1 MATGRAGQLK
11 WVGFG
16 FWDDSDM
23 TPTERWLQLEAL
35 LHTLW
40 RDTLKFPWRNT
51 AMTLRERFRED
62 RLGVTASSLT
72 FTTTISLV
80 PLVTVALAIFSAF
93 PKFAVLQIRL
103 QSWLVQSL
111 VPNNIAQQ
119 VLSYLNQ
126 FAAKAGQMGWAGA
139 LALLI
144 TALALILTID
154 RKLNDIWRVR
164 ESRPL
169 TQRVLVYWA
178 VLTLGPL
185 FLAGSLA
192 VTSYAV
198 SASKGLVASMPDTLK
213 LLLDTL
219 QFALLTAGVAALYR
233 YVPNTRVRWSHALM
247 GGLFVAAGL
256 ELAKKLLALYL
267 SIVPTYS
274 MVYGTFASLPIL
286 LIWIYLV
293 WVIVLLGA
301 VVAAYLPSLLSGIA
315 RRGDTPG
322 WNYQLALEL
331 VNQLVQARNTEAHTT
346 KVQGRDAASRGVS
359 LEHLARALRVDGLQ
373 LEEPLRVLR
382 QLDWAGCLDEE
393 GARWVLLIEPSLTPL
408 APLANSLLLRRTLH
422 TEAMWEAS
430 GWNRLTLEQALV
442 NSLGSETAASPPA
455 PAALE
460 VGYVS
465 P

>member
-1 MATGRAGQLK
+1 MDRDGR
-11 WVGFG
+11 G
-16 FWDDSDM
+16 FWDDTDM
-23 TPTERWLQLEAL
+23 TLTERSQQMEAL

-40 RDTLKFPWRNT
+40 RDTLNFPWRNT
-51 AMTLRERFRED
+51 VMTLRERFRED

-80 PLVTVALAIFSAF
+80 PLFTVALAIFSAF
-93 PKFAVLQIRL
+93 PMFARLQARL

-111 VPNNIAQQ
+111 VPDTIALQ

-126 FAAKAGQMGWAGA
+126 FAAKAGEMGWAGA
-139 LALLI
+139 LALLV

-192 VTSYAV
+192 VTSYAL
-198 SASKGLVASMPDTLK
+198 SASKGLVSSMPDALK

-219 QFALLTAGVAALYR
+219 QFALMTAGVAALYR
-233 YVPNTRVRWSHALM
+233 YVPNTRVRWSHALS

-267 SIVPTYS
+267 STVPTYS
-274 MVYGTFASLPIL
+274 AVYGTFASLPIL
-286 LIWIYLV
+286 LIWIYLA

-331 VNQLVQARNTEAHTT
+331 MDQLVQARSAETP
-346 KVQGRDAASRGVS
+346 GREAASRGVS
-359 LEHLARALRVDGLQ
+359 LAHLARALRVDGLQ
-373 LEEPLRVLR
+373 LEEPLRALR

-393 GARWVLLIEPSLTPL
+393 EARWVLLIDPALTPL

-422 TEAMWEAS
+422 TEAMWAAS
-430 GWNRLTLEQALV
+430 GWDRISLGQALAAGEA
-442 NSLGSETAASPPA
+442 NGSMAGRDAEATLRPRQA
-455 PAALE
+455 
-460 VGYVS
+460 G
-465 P
+465 